1 MILLIA
7 DPPKIGTALLI
18 KFGVK
23 FADFVL
29 EHKLQK
35 RISHRWHIDYKKKS
49 YDILKKYLKKTNLQ
63 KKVIHSYAK

>member
-1 MILLIA
+1 MIENKFKKKKILIFKYFDLGLSRTKLVKLAYKLIA
-7 DPPKIGTALLI
+7 DLPKIGTALLI

-35 RISHRWHIDYKKKS
+35 RISNR
-49 YDILKKYLKKTNLQ
+49 
-63 KKVIHSYAK
+63 

>member
-1 MILLIA
+1 MLLIA

-23 FADFVL
+23 FGDFVL

-35 RISHRWHIDYKKKS
+35 RISHKWHIDYK
-49 YDILKKYLKKTNLQ
+49 
-63 KKVIHSYAK
+63 